1 VHIQLFWILHI
12 CNIQYILRWNA
23 IYFLCEKR
31 HLHGLFGCWSFRN
44 WRHLSHFCCNKQ
56 YKTNLHCLKWR
67 LFRKLQQ
74 PKGPWRWRFSQ
85 INRRTRRTT
94 RSTSSN
100 RLKYVIPKCRTTTYQ
115 KSFLVSACRVWN
127 YLADELNLTKDT
139 SITVF
144 KSDLLKYYFTSLNIN
159 YDPEN
164 SRTFKSICLKCN
176 CIRSLLRPISCCS
189 WTENKITCM
198 CIYMCNDSFVLGPQW
213 LAIRCCGRPAVVM
226 YCISLCTFV
235 FVLLCNVLFHRQSL

>member
-44 WRHLSHFCCNKQ
+44 WRHLSHFCCKKQ

-74 PKGPWRWRFSQ
+74 PKGPWRWRYSQ

-115 KSFLVSACRVWN
+115 KSFLVRVCRVWN

-139 SITVF
+139 SLILYLNRICSSITLHHWTLIIILKTLGRLRVYVWNVIVF
-144 KSDLLKYYFTSLNIN
+144 AACYVQY
-159 YDPEN
+159 
-164 SRTFKSICLKCN
+164 R
-176 CIRSLLRPISCCS
+176 
-189 WTENKITCM
+189 
-198 CIYMCNDSFVLGPQW
+198 V
-213 LAIRCCGRPAVVM
+213 AVE
-226 YCISLCTFV
+226 L
-235 FVLLCNVLFHRQSL
+235 